1 MLLPVMVKWK
11 RNGGIPLIPKISDIF
26 QQKLD
31 EIQSRVPVRI
41 KGASSGMSFRQ
52 YLSDAV
58 SKSPAAESI
67 VPQDTVPEAPETAEI
82 TAADTG
88 LPGNEDAAAA
98 ANVQGIPESL
108 QRALNALAAY
118 RSGNIISDRSHINEL
133 IEKCIIESARRYH
146 VDPNLIR
153 AVIKQESNF
162 NPYAVS
168 RAGAQGLMQLM
179 PGTADALGVL
189 NPFDI
194 AENIDGG
201 TRYLRDQLVAFDGD
215 LRLALAAYN
224 AGPGAVARYNGIPPY
239 AETQNYVKKVL
250 EYYMKYSN
258 NE

>member
-1 MLLPVMVKWK
+1 LMLPVMVKCK
-11 RNGGIPLIPKISDIF
+11 HNGGIPLIPKISDIF

-31 EIQSRVPVRI
+31 DIQSRVPVRI
-41 KGASSGMSFRQ
+41 KGSSSGVSFRQ
-52 YLSDAV
+52 YLSDAAVKYSGATDSAAQSAV
-58 SKSPAAESI
+58 SEAKETTAAVTELS
-67 VPQDTVPEAPETAEI
+67 ANETA
-82 TAADTG
+82 AVS
-88 LPGNEDAAAA
+88 
-98 ANVQGIPESL
+98 ANIQGMPDSL
-108 QRALNALAAY
+108 QRALKALAAY
-118 RSGNIISDRSHINEL
+118 RSGSVIVDKSQINEM
-133 IEKCIIESARRYH
+133 IEKCIMESAQKYH

-168 RAGAQGLMQLM
+168 KAGAQGLMQLM

-194 AENIDGG
+194 SENIDGG

-215 LRLALAAYN
+215 LSLALAAYN

-239 AETQNYVKKVL
+239 AETQNYVRKVL

>member
-1 MLLPVMVKWK
+1 MTALLPPPVMVKWEH
-11 RNGGIPLIPKISDIF
+11 NGGIHLIPKISDIF
-26 QQKLD
+26 QKKLD
-31 EIQSRVPVRI
+31 EIQSRVPVKIR
-41 KGASSGMSFRQ
+41 GSSYSVPFEK

-58 SKSPAAESI
+58 DKNSASSAGSDAIAETSDASNANLD
-67 VPQDTVPEAPETAEI
+67 QLNKQ
-82 TAADTG
+82 AADTKIQG
-88 LPGNEDAAAA
+88 LPDT
-98 ANVQGIPESL
+98 V

-118 RSGNIISDRSHINEL
+118 KANNVLDKILINEA
-133 IEKCIIESARRYH
+133 IEKCIVEISGKYH
-146 VDPNLIR
+146 VDANLIR

-168 RAGAQGLMQLM
+168 KAGAQGLMQLM
-179 PGTADALGVL
+179 PGTADALGVV

-239 AETQNYVKKVL
+239 AETRNYVKKVL
-250 EYYMKYSN
+250 EYYLKYSN

>member
-1 MLLPVMVKWK
+1 M
-11 RNGGIPLIPKISDIF
+11 
-26 QQKLD
+26 
-31 EIQSRVPVRI
+31 
-41 KGASSGMSFRQ
+41 
-52 YLSDAV
+52 
-58 SKSPAAESI
+58 
-67 VPQDTVPEAPETAEI
+67 
-82 TAADTG
+82 
-88 LPGNEDAAAA
+88 
-98 ANVQGIPESL
+98 PESL

>member
-1 MLLPVMVKWK
+1 MTALLPPPVMVKWEH
-11 RNGGIPLIPKISDIF
+11 NGGIHLIPKISDIF
-26 QQKLD
+26 QKKLD
-31 EIQSRVPVRI
+31 EIQSRVPVKIR
-41 KGASSGMSFRQ
+41 GSSYSVPFEK

-58 SKSPAAESI
+58 DKNSASSAGSDAIAETSDASNANLD
-67 VPQDTVPEAPETAEI
+67 QLNKQ
-82 TAADTG
+82 AADTKIQG
-88 LPGNEDAAAA
+88 LPDT
-98 ANVQGIPESL
+98 V

-118 RSGNIISDRSHINEL
+118 KANNVLDKILINEA
-133 IEKCIIESARRYH
+133 IEKLIIECSGKYH
-146 VDPNLIR
+146 VDANLIR

-168 RAGAQGLMQLM
+168 KAGAQGLMQLM
-179 PGTADALGVL
+179 PGTADALGVV

-239 AETQNYVKKVL
+239 AETRNYVKKVL
-250 EYYMKYSN
+250 EYYLKYSN